1 MADVDWPLAWSIVAR
16 GIGLVFGIMLLLAG
30 ITSILGRIMQRAEPR
45 KKAAEGEAK

>member
-30 ITSILGRIMQRAEPR
+30 ITSIMGRIMQKVQGK
-45 KKAAEGEAK
+45 KKAEGGAQ